1 MNCCKE
7 KKESL
12 AAARR
17 QEIIRACEE
26 LYEAVDYD
34 AISIKEIAKSTSICR
49 SNIYNYY
56 ETKEEIFLDIL
67 KKEYLLWME
76 DMKKLLE
83 EDSLRSRSSY
93 CRIIA
98 RTARHRPRL
107 LKLISVH
114 YVSIEKNCSLERLT
128 DFKNCG
134 FTARRAYCHANL
146 STIRIKYTNRHIS
159 VRHRWHFGKVF
170 RITVIDIDAPVL
182 SQSHAHRQLCPYFQS
197 HAFRAVLLLDQRFCK
212 SHPVESF
219 NTDISPYA
227 HIRELSAP
235 VPAKH

>member
-34 AISIKEIAKSTSICR
+34 VISIKEIAKSTSICR

-98 RTARHRPRL
+98 RTARRRP
-107 LKLISVH
+107 
-114 YVSIEKNCSLERLT
+114 
-128 DFKNCG
+128 G
-134 FTARRAYCHANL
+134 F
-146 STIRIKYTNRHIS
+146 
-159 VRHRWHFGKVF
+159 
-170 RITVIDIDAPVL
+170 
-182 SQSHAHRQLCPYFQS
+182 
-197 HAFRAVLLLDQRFCK
+197 
-212 SHPVESF
+212 
-219 NTDISPYA
+219 
-227 HIRELSAP
+227 
-235 VPAKH
+235 

>member
-17 QEIIRACEE
+17 LEIIRACEE

-128 DFKNCG
+128 DFKKSMEPFWNMFRESLTVYFPNSSSEKRETFILLAMSLVQG
-134 FTARRAYCHANL
+134 IYSMTSL
-146 STIRIKYTNRHIS
+146 SEK
-159 VRHRWHFGKVF
+159 
-170 RITVIDIDAPVL
+170 
-182 SQSHAHRQLCPYFQS
+182 QLCAMKCANPGYTQPDFEDTFYQALYTLTS
-197 HAFRAVLLLDQRFCK
+197 ELL
-212 SHPVESF
+212 
-219 NTDISPYA
+219 
-227 HIRELSAP
+227 
-235 VPAKH
+235 